1 MKQITI
7 ISGKGGTGKTTLVAS
22 FAALA
27 KNTVIAD
34 CDVDAPDLHLLLH
47 PEIVKR
53 EEFKGLKVAAIDK
66 SKCIE
71 CGICEAACRF
81 HAISDNASGVD
92 ARDGDFFTGVNA
104 SGVDA
109 RDGDFFTGVNAS
121 GVDARDGDFFTG
133 VNASGVDARDGDF
146 FTGVNASGV
155 DARDGDFFTG
165 VNASGVD
172 ARDGD
177 FFTGVTKSGYAVNPA
192 RCEGCGVCV
201 FVCDQDAIIL
211 TERVSGYAF
220 ISKTKYGTMAH
231 AQLNIAEE
239 ASGKLVTVVR
249 NNSQRVAEEEGSDL
263 ILIDGSPGIGC
274 PVIASLTGVDLA
286 LVVTEPTMSGLH
298 DLARIL
304 DVTQHF
310 GIASVVCINKYDIN
324 EANSRRI
331 TGFCQ
336 ERGVMIVR
344 NIPYDPVVTEA
355 MVAAMPVVEFSDGA
369 VSDAIREI
377 WASIQ

>member
-27 KNTVIAD
+27 ENIVIAD

-53 EEFKGLKVAAIDK
+53 EEFKGLNVAAIDK

-81 HAISDNASGVD
+81 KAISD
-92 ARDGDFFTGVNA
+92 TG
-104 SGVDA
+104 
-109 RDGDFFTGVNAS
+109 
-121 GVDARDGDFFTG
+121 
-133 VNASGVDARDGDF
+133 
-146 FTGVNASGV
+146 
-155 DARDGDFFTG
+155 
-165 VNASGVD
+165 
-172 ARDGD
+172 
-177 FFTGVTKSGYAVNPA
+177 SGYAVNPT

-201 FVCDQDAIIL
+201 FVCDQDAIKL
-211 TERVSGYAF
+211 KERVSGYAF

-249 NNSQRVAEEEGSDL
+249 NNAQRVAEEEGSEL

-286 LVVTEPTMSGLH
+286 LVITEPTMSGLH
-298 DLARIL
+298 DLERIL
-304 DVTQHF
+304 DVTRHF

-324 EANSRRI
+324 EENSKRI
-331 TGFCQ
+331 AEFCR
-336 ERGVMIVR
+336 ERGVTIVR

-369 VSDAIREI
+369 VSDAIKEI
-377 WASIQ
+377 WASIK

>member
-27 KNTVIAD
+27 ENTVIAD

-53 EEFKGLKVAAIDK
+53 EEFKGLNVAAMDK
-66 SKCIE
+66 AKCTE

-81 HAISDNASGVD
+81 KAISD
-92 ARDGDFFTGVNA
+92 TG
-104 SGVDA
+104 
-109 RDGDFFTGVNAS
+109 
-121 GVDARDGDFFTG
+121 
-133 VNASGVDARDGDF
+133 
-146 FTGVNASGV
+146 
-155 DARDGDFFTG
+155 
-165 VNASGVD
+165 
-172 ARDGD
+172 
-177 FFTGVTKSGYAVNPA
+177 SGYEVNPT

-211 TERVSGYAF
+211 TERISGYAF

-249 NNSQRVAEEEGSDL
+249 NNAQRVAEEEGSEL

-286 LVVTEPTMSGLH
+286 LVITEPTMSGLH
-298 DLARIL
+298 DLERIL
-304 DVTQHF
+304 DVTRHF
-310 GIASVVCINKYDIN
+310 GITSVVCINKYDIN

-331 TGFCQ
+331 TEFCQ
-336 ERGVMIVR
+336 ERGVTIVR

-369 VSDAIREI
+369 VSDAIKEI
-377 WASIQ
+377 WVSIR

>member
-27 KNTVIAD
+27 ENIVIAD

-53 EEFKGLKVAAIDK
+53 EEFKGLNVAAIDK

-71 CGICEAACRF
+71 CGICEEACRF
-81 HAISDNASGVD
+81 KAISD
-92 ARDGDFFTGVNA
+92 TG
-104 SGVDA
+104 
-109 RDGDFFTGVNAS
+109 
-121 GVDARDGDFFTG
+121 
-133 VNASGVDARDGDF
+133 
-146 FTGVNASGV
+146 
-155 DARDGDFFTG
+155 
-165 VNASGVD
+165 
-172 ARDGD
+172 
-177 FFTGVTKSGYAVNPA
+177 SGYEVNPT

-201 FVCDQDAIIL
+201 FVCDQDAIKL
-211 TERVSGYAF
+211 KERVSGYAF

-249 NNSQRVAEEEGSDL
+249 NNAQRVAEEEGSDL

-274 PVIASLTGVDLA
+274 PVIASLTGVALA
-286 LVVTEPTMSGLH
+286 LVITEPTMSGLH
-298 DLARIL
+298 DLERIL
-304 DVTQHF
+304 DVTGHF

-324 EANSRRI
+324 EANSRKI
-331 TGFCQ
+331 TEFCQ
-336 ERGVMIVR
+336 ERGVRIVR

-369 VSDAIREI
+369 VSDAIKEI
-377 WASIQ
+377 WASIK

>member
-27 KNTVIAD
+27 ENTVIAD

-53 EEFKGLKVAAIDK
+53 EEFKGLNVAAMDK
-66 SKCIE
+66 AKCTE

-81 HAISDNASGVD
+81 KAISD
-92 ARDGDFFTGVNA
+92 TG
-104 SGVDA
+104 
-109 RDGDFFTGVNAS
+109 
-121 GVDARDGDFFTG
+121 
-133 VNASGVDARDGDF
+133 
-146 FTGVNASGV
+146 
-155 DARDGDFFTG
+155 
-165 VNASGVD
+165 
-172 ARDGD
+172 
-177 FFTGVTKSGYAVNPA
+177 SGYEVNPT

-211 TERVSGYAF
+211 TERISGYAF

-249 NNSQRVAEEEGSDL
+249 NNAQRVAEEEGSEL

-286 LVVTEPTMSGLH
+286 LVITEPTMSGLH
-298 DLARIL
+298 DLERIL
-304 DVTQHF
+304 DVTRHF
-310 GIASVVCINKYDIN
+310 GITSVVCINKYDIN

-331 TGFCQ
+331 TEFCQ

-355 MVAAMPVVEFSDGA
+355 MVAAMPVVEFSDGV
-369 VSDAIREI
+369 VSDAIKEI
-377 WASIQ
+377 WASIK